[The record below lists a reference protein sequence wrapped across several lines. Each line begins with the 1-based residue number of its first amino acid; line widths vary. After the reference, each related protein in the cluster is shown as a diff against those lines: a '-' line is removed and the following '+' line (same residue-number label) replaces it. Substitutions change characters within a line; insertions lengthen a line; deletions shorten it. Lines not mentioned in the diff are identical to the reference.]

1 MTQKTLTQ
9 IYSQVAG
16 AIQQQVKEP
25 FSEDLL
31 LELMAIGV
39 RSTVEQMTYRILR
52 SSEKLLGNQNHTIA
66 IDEQYSFNYRV
77 LGKNRTVEFF
87 NKSDLIA
94 SITQEP
100 DTEWHIS
107 GQLPK
112 RVTLLKHEW
121 PGWPYVNGSPEETYK
136 HILQKMNAFEKV
148 YRNALV

>member
-16 AIQQQVKEP
+16 SIQQQAKEP

-39 RSTVEQMTYRILR
+39 RSTVEQITYRILR
-52 SSEKLLGNQNHTIA
+52 SAETLLGNQNQVIV
-66 IDEQYSFNYRV
+66 IDEQYTLNYHV
-77 LGKNRTVEFF
+77 SGKNRTVEFF
-87 NKSDLIA
+87 NKSDLVA

-100 DTEWHIS
+100 DTEWHIV
-107 GQLPK
+107 GHIPK

-121 PGWPYVNGSPEETYK
+121 PGWPYVYGSPEETYK
-136 HILQKMNAFEKV
+136 HILQKMNVFEKA
-148 YRNALV
+148 YRNALS